1 MKFYIEFYIYLRI
14 ALQPT
19 TNRPGAIIFTL
30 TAAQLIMEVMVT
42 DKGITLNSLQG
53 GSSNPSMLSN
63 VIGTT
68 VKLDDLIKL
77 LRDSACDIFP
87 EDDSFCYT
95 ESSCEKNYV
104 MEMHIYSCM
113 ASFAL
118 SVNFSWSRWNFA
130 AGSRTCVF
138 LMREL
143 LEMRKL
149 VNIEYLIPLAS
160 WLQLSNPLSRIN
172 PTSTLRP
179 SRPASSTVPKCHRPF
194 VQPPCPAIT
203 TPTLIISL
211 CRLFSPFRRHEA
223 TRWVR
228 YCDKIFF
235 SFWSPSDRWAFAKQT
250 WRSPLIPRR
259 RLDLIIITSAVVCH
273 N

>member
-1 MKFYIEFYIYLRI
+1 MMEFSIALHVCLRI
-14 ALQPT
+14 ASK
-19 TNRPGAIIFTL
+19 NSPGAIIFTL
-30 TAAQLIMEVMVT
+30 TAAQLVMEVMVT

-53 GSSNPSMLSN
+53 GASNPNMLSN
-63 VIGTT
+63 VIGSTM
-68 VKLDDLIKL
+68 KLDDLIKL

-87 EDDSFCYT
+87 DDDSFCYT

-149 VNIEYLIPLAS
+149 VSINTKLNI
-160 WLQLSNPLSRIN
+160 
-172 PTSTLRP
+172 
-179 SRPASSTVPKCHRPF
+179 F
-194 VQPPCPAIT
+194 V
-203 TPTLIISL
+203 L
-211 CRLFSPFRRHEA
+211 CRNVISSAESIDRSRHALLSLPHRLYRSVAVLLLNSPA
-223 TRWVR
+223 G
-228 YCDKIFF
+228 
-235 SFWSPSDRWAFAKQT
+235 
-250 WRSPLIPRR
+250 
-259 RLDLIIITSAVVCH
+259 
-273 N
+273 